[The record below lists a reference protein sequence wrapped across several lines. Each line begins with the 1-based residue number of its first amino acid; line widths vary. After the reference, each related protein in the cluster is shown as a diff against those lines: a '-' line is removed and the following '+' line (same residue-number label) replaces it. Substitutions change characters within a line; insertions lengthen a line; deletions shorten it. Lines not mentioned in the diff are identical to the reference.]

1 MRLVA
6 RYARG
11 PFDEFVKFTHCA
23 TPPTKGHCQ
32 YESYVSNALR
42 EGVQRGEGGEES
54 GCGSAVDR
62 NMCGK
67 CKCGIQLLRQLQGL

>member
-42 EGVQRGEGGEES
+42 EGVQRGERGVGVAVQWTEI
-54 GCGSAVDR
+54 CVASASAEF
-62 NMCGK
+62 NY
-67 CKCGIQLLRQLQGL
+67 

>member
-42 EGVQRGEGGEES
+42 ERVQRGERGVAVQSTEI
-54 GCGSAVDR
+54 CVASASAEF
-62 NMCGK
+62 NY
-67 CKCGIQLLRQLQGL
+67 